1 MKKSLVLLVS
11 ITLFLL
17 LCSMACDE
25 TTQPDP
31 DKNLTGL
38 VENETVLNE
47 ITKEYDD
54 NDISLDFATGV
65 SFKVTRLNN
74 TGTAKQSV
82 SISQIGGERYFNSPN
97 NLVFDFSKMKA
108 SLVFELEQ
116 QLPSNLVAE
125 DISVIIY
132 SPGTSEVELDA
143 EEIAF
148 TYDQVSGTL
157 RAIFA
162 APSDNPILSSAKGD
176 TPQLQ
181 SGAGK
186 YSRVNIS
193 WVRREELA
201 EGADTRT
208 IEMPF
213 YEQPGNT
220 CWATCAAMLGR
231 AYTPVNDRE
240 KEIRIIDFVR
250 RMGHPSLDEGLGL
263 WAFSRTLPTQLT
275 SMTDVK
281 FEASSFVSKTN
292 LLREIRRKLDQNIP
306 VILNLRYPGVGAHV
320 ILVVGYEVDLVSAAK
335 ISVKLIYHN
344 PQNQA
349 TDGFYKKADYDWLV
363 KDKYAT
369 EAFQIL
375 YADQAVPAT
384 RALYT
389 LGMPLKDYFGELSFI
404 VPIKRPSDGRIIDFP
419 VQMRYD
425 NSVSQAY
432 VWIYNL
438 GNVKVEVIPDSAT
451 SMKLRLPVY
460 NATKSSKSLHLDV
473 RAYDYEAGGLI
484 FEAST
489 MKSCNSGTQYVEA
502 EIPLSELVDNKKE
515 LDVMMKFA
523 LWDGGNYLDGYTIRF
538 KLAPK
543 KQIEF
548 ISMITVSGNHLTT
561 CPDNSSEAEGNI
573 SVGAQKMMLNGVGK
587 KYTGTSQDNTSS
599 YRITR
604 NVVLEYDSEVNPKY
618 IKYLS
623 IEMITE
629 VLYDN
634 ALQGTAKV
642 NMEMRDIEIGDA
654 DKVGSQL
661 MLWRYES
668 DVCKYIIDTRYK
680 YTPEAVDGCSVD
692 LLSYQCNS
700 ESQMYIS
707 IK

>member
-31 DKNLTGL
+31 VNDLTGL
-38 VENETVLNE
+38 VENESVQNE

-54 NDISLDFATGV
+54 NDISLDFANGV

-116 QLPSNLVAE
+116 QLPSNLVTE
-125 DISVIIY
+125 DISVVIY
-132 SPGTSEVELDA
+132 SPGTSEVEMDA
-143 EEIAF
+143 EVIDF
-148 TYDQVSGTL
+148 TYDKVSGNL

-176 TPQLQ
+176 IPELQ
-181 SGAGK
+181 SGPGK

-193 WVRREELA
+193 WTSREELA
-201 EGADTRT
+201 EGPDTRT

-240 KEIRIIDFVR
+240 KEIRIIDFVKS
-250 RMGHPSLDEGLGL
+250 MGHSSLDEGLGL
-263 WAFSRTLPTQLT
+263 WAFSRTLPAKLT
-275 SMTDVK
+275 SMTGVT

-320 ILVVGYEVDLVSAAK
+320 LLVVGYEVDLISAAK

-369 EAFQIL
+369 EAF
-375 YADQAVPAT
+375 
-384 RALYT
+384 
-389 LGMPLKDYFGELSFI
+389 
-404 VPIKRPSDGRIIDFP
+404 
-419 VQMRYD
+419 
-425 NSVSQAY
+425 
-432 VWIYNL
+432 
-438 GNVKVEVIPDSAT
+438 
-451 SMKLRLPVY
+451 
-460 NATKSSKSLHLDV
+460 
-473 RAYDYEAGGLI
+473 
-484 FEAST
+484 
-489 MKSCNSGTQYVEA
+489 
-502 EIPLSELVDNKKE
+502 
-515 LDVMMKFA
+515 
-523 LWDGGNYLDGYTIRF
+523 
-538 KLAPK
+538 
-543 KQIEF
+543 
-548 ISMITVSGNHLTT
+548 
-561 CPDNSSEAEGNI
+561 
-573 SVGAQKMMLNGVGK
+573 
-587 KYTGTSQDNTSS
+587 
-599 YRITR
+599 
-604 NVVLEYDSEVNPKY
+604 
-618 IKYLS
+618 
-623 IEMITE
+623 
-629 VLYDN
+629 
-634 ALQGTAKV
+634 
-642 NMEMRDIEIGDA
+642 
-654 DKVGSQL
+654 
-661 MLWRYES
+661 
-668 DVCKYIIDTRYK
+668 
-680 YTPEAVDGCSVD
+680 
-692 LLSYQCNS
+692 
-700 ESQMYIS
+700 
-707 IK
+707 

>member
-1 MKKSLVLLVS
+1 
-11 ITLFLL
+11 
-17 LCSMACDE
+17 MACDE
-25 TTQPDP
+25 TTQPDK
-31 DKNLTGL
+31 DKDLTGL

-47 ITKEYDD
+47 ITKEYND
-54 NDISLDFATGV
+54 NDISLDFTDGV

-74 TGTAKQSV
+74 YGAEKQSV

-116 QLPSNLVAE
+116 KLPANLVAE

-132 SPGTSEVELDA
+132 SPGTTEVELDA
-143 EEIAF
+143 KEIAF
-148 TYDQVSGTL
+148 TYDKVSGNMT
-157 RAIFA
+157 AIFA
-162 APSDNPILSSAKGD
+162 APSDNPIIGSVKND
-176 TPQLQ
+176 FPELQ
-181 SGAGK
+181 SGGGK

-193 WVRREELA
+193 WTNREDLA
-201 EGADTRT
+201 EGPDTRT

-220 CWATCAAMLGR
+220 CWATCAAMIGR
-231 AYTPVNDRE
+231 AYAPVNDRE
-240 KEIRIIDFVR
+240 KEIRIIDFVK
-250 RMGHPSLDEGLGL
+250 RMGHSSLDDGIGL
-263 WAFSRTLPTQLT
+263 WAFSRNLPSSLT
-275 SMTDVK
+275 SMTGVK

-292 LLREIRRKLDQNIP
+292 LLREIRSKLDQNMP
-306 VILNLRYPGVGAHV
+306 VLLNLRYPGVGAHV

-349 TDGFYKKADYDWLV
+349 HDGFYKKADYEWLV

-375 YADQAVPAT
+375 YADQAVPTT

-389 LGMPLKDYFGELSFI
+389 LGMPLKNYFGELSFI
-404 VPIKRPSDGRIIDFP
+404 VPIKRAADGRIIDWP
-419 VQMRYD
+419 VQMQYD
-425 NSVSQAY
+425 NSVSQSY
-432 VWIYNL
+432 VWIYSL

-451 SMKLRLPVY
+451 SLKLKLPVY
-460 NATKSSKSLHLDV
+460 NATKSSKNLHLDV
-473 RAYDYEAGGLI
+473 RAYDYGAGGLI
-484 FEAST
+484 FEASN
-489 MKSCNSGTQYVEA
+489 MKSYNPGTDYVEA
-502 EIPLSELVDNKKE
+502 VIPLSQLVDNKKE

-523 LWDGGNYLDGYTIRF
+523 LWDGGNYLDGYIIRF

-548 ISMITVSGNHLTT
+548 ISSITISGNHLTT
-561 CPDNSSEAEGNI
+561 CPDNSSEAVGNI
-573 SVGAQKMMLNGVGK
+573 TVGAPKMMLTGVGK
-587 KYTGTSQDNTSS
+587 KYTGTSQDNSSS
-599 YRITR
+599 YRLTR
-604 NVVLEYDSEVNPKY
+604 NVVLEYDSEVNPKF

-629 VLYDN
+629 ILYDN
-634 ALQGTAKV
+634 VVQGTANTK
-642 NMEMRDIEIGDA
+642 MEIRDIEIGEN
-654 DKVGSQL
+654 DKVGTQL
-661 MLWRYES
+661 MLYRYES
-668 DVCKYIIDTRYK
+668 DVCKYIIDTQYK
-680 YTPEAVDGCSVD
+680 YRPTATDGCSVD
-692 LLSYQCNS
+692 LLNYQCNS

>member
-1 MKKSLVLLVS
+1 
-11 ITLFLL
+11 
-17 LCSMACDE
+17 MACDE

-31 DKNLTGL
+31 DNNLTGL
-38 VENETVLNE
+38 VENESVLNE

-54 NDISLDFATGV
+54 NDISLDFANGV

-132 SPGTSEVELDA
+132 SPGTSEVEMDA
-143 EEIAF
+143 EVIDF
-148 TYDQVSGTL
+148 TYDKVSGNL

-176 TPQLQ
+176 KPELQ
-181 SGAGK
+181 SGGGK
-186 YSRVNIS
+186 YSRVAVNWTS
-193 WVRREELA
+193 REELA
-201 EGADTRT
+201 DGPDTRT

-231 AYTPVNDRE
+231 AYSPVNDRE
-240 KEIRIIDFVR
+240 KEIRIIDFVKN
-250 RMGHPSLDEGLGL
+250 MGHSSLDEGLGL
-263 WAFSRTLPTQLT
+263 WAFSRTLPAKLT
-275 SMTDVK
+275 SMTGVK
-281 FEASSFVSKTN
+281 FEASSFVSKSN

-320 ILVVGYEVDLVSAAK
+320 LLVVGYEVDLITAAK

-375 YADQAVPAT
+375 YADQAAPTT

-404 VPIKRPSDGRIIDFP
+404 VPIKRASDGKMVDFP
-419 VQMRYD
+419 VQMQYD
-425 NSVSQAY
+425 VSQSY
-432 VWIYNL
+432 VWIYSY

-451 SMKLRLPVY
+451 SLKLRLPVY
-460 NATKSSKSLHLDV
+460 NATKSSKSLNVDV
-473 RAYDYEAGGLI
+473 RAYDYKAGGLI
-484 FEAST
+484 FEANTSKT
-489 MKSCNSGTQYVEA
+489 CNSGTQYVEA

-515 LDVMMKFA
+515 LDVMMKFV
-523 LWDGGNYLDGYTIRF
+523 LSDGGTYLDGYTIRF

-548 ISMITVSGNHLTT
+548 LGMITVSGNHLTT
-561 CPDNSSEAEGNI
+561 CPDNSSEAVGNI
-573 SVGAQKMMLNGVGK
+573 TAGAQKMLLTGDGK
-587 KYTGTSQDNTSS
+587 KYSGSSQDNSSS
-599 YRITR
+599 YKITR
-604 NVVLEYDSEVNPKY
+604 NVVLEFDNDVNPKY

-629 VLYDN
+629 VFFEN
-634 ALQGTAKV
+634 ALQGTGRA
-642 NMEMRDIEIGDA
+642 NMELRDIEIGDA

-661 MLWRYES
+661 MLWRYQS
-668 DVCKYIIDTRYK
+668 DVCNYIIDTRYK
-680 YTPEAVDGCSVD
+680 YTPEVADGCSID
-692 LLSYQCNS
+692 LLNYECNS
-700 ESQMYIS
+700 ESQLFIN